1 LNNNV
6 HPVNNNVHPV
16 KSTLSGG
23 WKLSNKTAKR
33 SWLSLVCLL
42 LAALAIPLQAEDT
55 FSADT
60 LTAINAQLEAAQ
72 EAALLAKN
80 DPLRLNDLL
89 GQAVTLGQ
97 QAQTCI
103 TQFEQQQTQAQQAI
117 DSLGT
122 ATPEEDTDVKNKR
135 KQLGN
140 NKQQAEKTLSQCRLI
155 SLQANTLRDDIRET
169 QQAILKEQLFAQTP
183 SILEYLQIALLEPG
197 RWKAELTTIANLL
210 ANPPFN
216 WQNLMTAL
224 AYGLAGLITGF
235 VWSFYKGRQYRIH
248 APLLNDTS
256 PTLGVVWRS
265 LLRIAPY
272 SLGAGLACL
281 SLYFYPAGIPETLT
295 FGLTLLVFSL
305 SYAVLRS
312 LLLRTP
318 ANVEGI
324 VPVEP
329 RTARKIYFW
338 AQILLVATLSGVL
351 FHSPLLDIATGNG
364 LQSNSLTGLARITC
378 GSLIGFALARL
389 TWLISAHFLILKQ
402 VRIHLL
408 ASLALLVAIGSLWAG
423 YRNFA
428 TFLFTGVF
436 GSLFLLLLAWLLLR
450 IPTEIFDGMDE
461 GRAPWQQ
468 RIRQQLGLKGGQ
480 IVPGLLW
487 LRLTHTVSI
496 FALFS
501 LLLLRLW
508 GMSEQSMELLLDR
521 VSNGFEIGG
530 FSLEPLRIVSGL
542 LVISLLVSLTH
553 VFKKHLTETWL
564 RRTTLS
570 RGARE
575 ATTTVSGYA
584 GVLLAVFMGLSV
596 AGIEFKS
603 LAIIAG
609 ALSVGIGFGL
619 QNIVNN
625 FVSGLILLFER
636 PIRRGDW
643 IKVGDAEGYVRDISI
658 RSTTI
663 QTFDRSDIIVPNS
676 EIISG
681 QVTNMMLNDNY
692 GRLIIPIG
700 VSYDADTE
708 RVIQVLQDAA
718 DAHPAIIKDRP
729 DLKIRVFFRSFGENS
744 LNFELRCFIRDIEA
758 KLTVTSDL
766 NLAINKAFRQ
776 QGIEMPFPQRTIHLV
791 QEEPSHPGK
800 SAEVPAK
807 PADLG

>member
-1 LNNNV
+1 
-6 HPVNNNVHPV
+6 V
-16 KSTLSGG
+16 KSTLSGS
-23 WKLSNKTAKR
+23 WKLPNKTAKH

-42 LAALAIPLQAEDT
+42 LTALAFPLQAEDT
-55 FSADT
+55 FSADA

-72 EAALLAKN
+72 EAAPLAKN
-80 DPLRLNDLL
+80 DTLRLNDLL

-103 TQFEQQQTQAQQAI
+103 TQFEQQQTQTQQAI
-117 DSLGT
+117 GSLGT
-122 ATPEEDTDVKNKR
+122 ATPEEDADVKNKR
-135 KQLGN
+135 KQLES
-140 NKQQAEKTLSQCRLI
+140 NKQQADKILSQCRLI
-155 SLQANTLRDDIRET
+155 NLQANTLRDDIRET
-169 QQAILKEQLFAQTP
+169 QQAILKEQLFSRTP
-183 SILEYLQIALLEPG
+183 SILEHLRIALLEPG
-197 RWKAELTTIANLL
+197 RWKAELISIAYLF

-216 WQNLMTAL
+216 WQNLMLAL
-224 AYGLAGLITGF
+224 AYGFAGLVTGI
-235 VWSFYKGRQYRIH
+235 VWSFYKGRQYRLH
-248 APLLNDTS
+248 APQLNDTS

-295 FGLTLLVFSL
+295 FSSTLLVFSL

-324 VPVEP
+324 LPVEP
-329 RTARKIYFW
+329 RTASKIYFW
-338 AQILLVATLSGVL
+338 AQILLFATLSGIL
-351 FHSPLLDIATGNG
+351 FHSPLLDVSTDNG
-364 LQSNSLTGLARITC
+364 LQSNSLTGLVRIAC

-402 VRIHLL
+402 ARIHLL
-408 ASLALLVAIGSLWAG
+408 ANLTLLVAVGSLLAG

-461 GRAPWQQ
+461 GRATWQQ
-468 RIRQQLGLKGGQ
+468 RIRQQLGLRGGQ

-508 GMSEQSMELLLDR
+508 GMSEQSMKLLLER
-521 VSNGFEIGG
+521 VGNGFEIGG
-530 FSLEPLRIVSGL
+530 FTLEPLRIVSGL
-542 LVISLLVSLTH
+542 LVVSLLVSLSH
-553 VFKKHLTETWL
+553 VFKKHLAETWL

-692 GRLIIPIG
+692 GRIIIPIG
-700 VSYDADTE
+700 VAYGSDTE
-708 RVIQVLQDAA
+708 QVMALLREAA
-718 DAHPAIIKDRP
+718 DAHPAVLKDRS
-729 DLKIRVFFRSFGENS
+729 DMKINVFFRGFGDNA
-744 LNFELRCFIRDIEA
+744 LNFELRCFIRDVES
-758 KLTVTSDL
+758 KLTVASDL
-766 NLAINKAFRQ
+766 NLAIDKAFRQ
-776 QGIEMPFPQRTIHLV
+776 HSINVPFPQRTIHLV
-791 QEEPSHPGK
+791 QGDPDHPGK